1 MTDSSTATAI
11 DDLRERVNS
20 DDWLVHRGRFVET
33 RFLLESGTQ
42 TYLIAIHAGR
52 IESVIKGPFVM
63 PQWVFA
69 LRASS
74 QTWDEFWQ
82 ANPKPG
88 FNDLMAMIKF
98 RTMKLEGNP
107 LPLIANLLY
116 FKDVLAS
123 VRSSTC

>member
-1 MTDSSTATAI
+1 MLFRS
-11 DDLRERVNS
+11 
-20 DDWLVHRGRFVET
+20 
-33 RFLLESGTQ
+33 
-42 TYLIAIHAGR
+42 IHAGR
-52 IESVIKGPFVM
+52 IESVRKGPFVM

-116 FKDVLAS
+116 FKDMLAS
-123 VRSSTC
+123 VRSST